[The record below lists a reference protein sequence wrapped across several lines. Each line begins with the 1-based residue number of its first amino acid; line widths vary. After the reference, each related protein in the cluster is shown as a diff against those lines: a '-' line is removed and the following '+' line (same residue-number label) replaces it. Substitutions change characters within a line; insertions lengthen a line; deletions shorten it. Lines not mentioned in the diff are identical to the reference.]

1 MNIGFLTSGV
11 ITVISL
17 VCTCGITL
25 VVLGVTGFFLY
36 RMFKGMSQNKNLVK
50 TGIAAP
56 AVILDVQDT
65 GVTMNDS
72 PQARLTL
79 QVTPTDRPPFQ
90 AVTTAFVG
98 RFQIGMLTPGA
109 TVQVR
114 FDPNDISK
122 VAIESLGGG
131 GMPSA
136 NFEQI
141 QTALQK
147 QDQYYEQLRKTGE
160 EAQAKILTAT
170 DMNMRVGDNGAMV
183 RFTFEVMPHMGE
195 PFQAESQAAI
205 ADASRYKY
213 SVGKT
218 IYVRYDP
225 ANKAQVAI
233 DRAE

>member
-1 MNIGFLTSGV
+1 MNLGFLTSGI
-11 ITVISL
+11 ITIITL

-50 TGIAAP
+50 TGVAAP
-56 AVILDVQDT
+56 AVIIDVQDT

-79 QVTPTDRPPFQ
+79 QVTPANRPPFQ

-98 RFQIGMLTPGA
+98 RFQIGTLTPGA

-122 VAIESLGGG
+122 VAIESLGG

-160 EAQAKILTAT
+160 EAQAKIVTAT

-183 RFTFEVMPHMGE
+183 RFTFEVMPYSGE

-205 ADASRYKY
+205 ADSSRYKY